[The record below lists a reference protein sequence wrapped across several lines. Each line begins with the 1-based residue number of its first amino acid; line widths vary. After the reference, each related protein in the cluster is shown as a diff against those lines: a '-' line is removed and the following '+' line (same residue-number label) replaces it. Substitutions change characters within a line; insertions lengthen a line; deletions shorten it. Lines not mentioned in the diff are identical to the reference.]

1 MEKNPLTPDEVKDL
15 KNEAMSRRPLILDQ
29 LDNLAAELT
38 WKSPIRVARF
48 RRDLEWIIKQAEK
61 AGVQWS

>member
-38 WKSPIRVARF
+38 WRSPIRVARF
-48 RRDLEWIIKQAEK
+48 RRDLEWIIKEAEK
-61 AGVQWS
+61 EGVQWS

>member
-38 WKSPIRVARF
+38 WRSPIRVARF
-48 RRDLEWIIKQAEK
+48 RRDLEWITKEAEK
-61 AGVQWS
+61 EGVQWS

>member
-1 MEKNPLTPDEVKDL
+1 MERNPLTPEEVKDL

-61 AGVQWS
+61 EGVQWS

>member
-61 AGVQWS
+61 EGVQWS

>member
-15 KNEAMSRRPLILDQ
+15 KKEAMSRRPLILDQ

-38 WKSPIRVARF
+38 WRSPIRVARF
-48 RRDLEWIIKQAEK
+48 RRDLEWITKEAEK
-61 AGVQWS
+61 EGVQWS